1 MIKTKL
7 TVFSCV
13 LYGSISRTST
23 LLGFCTIYYTYC
35 NHYLLSSFFLINE
48 LSKSIYHLLVCQWII
63 FGTMVIFQNTPN
75 YEMQYFSSKRNRHG
89 VSLKQK
95 NLRKICDKTLMGY
108 FLLTL
113 VGVCSLTH
121 HLLFTTR
128 WCCVPFVVD
137 LQYYCDIYEKYQLPL
152 SALISKIFENCDIYN
167 FTINTIG

>member
-1 MIKTKL
+1 MNYQSQNT
-7 TVFSCV
+7 TYS
-13 LYGSISRTST
+13 
-23 LLGFCTIYYTYC
+23 YY
-35 NHYLLSSFFLINE
+35 FD
-48 LSKSIYHLLVCQWII
+48 II
-63 FGTMVIFQNTPN
+63 FGRMVIFQNTPN

-152 SALISKIFENCDIYN
+152 SALISKFFETCEIYN
-167 FTINTIG
+167 FAINTIG